1 MMASVGEVTVRSPAM
16 PAYRPKK
23 HRGRPG
29 RRARTVSATRRARRM
44 AVCIGTDRATRS
56 AQSTS
61 SAESVSTAMSTQRT
75 WWPAASREAVVVA
88 ADNGWWPSS

>member
-1 MMASVGEVTVRSPAM
+1 MASAGELNVSPLAI

-23 HRGRPG
+23 HRARPG
-29 RRARTVSATRRARRM
+29 RRARTVAATWRARRM

-61 SAESVSTAMSTQRT
+61 SAERVATARSAQRT
-75 WWPAASREAVVVA
+75 WWPPASRAAVVVA
-88 ADNGWWPSS
+88 TDNGWWPSS